1 LIGVRPLRHLC
12 ALAALLVVAGGTH
25 AAEIEAP
32 QIQDTIE
39 YRDITGTTEDALAA
53 ALKQVAANDASG
65 DRFAASTR
73 WQLRWNFRVEAAPGA
88 ACHLASAKTELDI
101 HMTLPRWMPPPNAAP
116 ALVKHWNLFATAL
129 RKHEDGHR
137 DIAIEAARVIADRAA
152 HVPPGN
158 DCATLK
164 KDLGR
169 VADDTLREY
178 KDKESSYDVTTIH
191 GQTQGA
197 TFP

>member
-1 LIGVRPLRHLC
+1 MIRRDVVL
-12 ALAALLVVAGGTH
+12 LAALFASTAG

-32 QIQDTIE
+32 NIEDTIE
-39 YRDITGTTEDALAA
+39 YRDIVGNSENALAA
-53 ALKQVAANDASG
+53 ALKQVGSTSKSG

-73 WQLRWNFRVEAAPGA
+73 WQLRWNFRVEQHPGES
-88 ACHLASAKTELDI
+88 CELASAKTELDV
-101 HMTLPRWMPPPNAAP
+101 HMTLPRWMPPRDASPV
-116 ALVKHWNLFATAL
+116 LVKRWNTFADAL

-137 DIAIEAARVIADRAA
+137 DIAIEAARVVADRAGKVA
-152 HVPPGN
+152 PER

-164 KDLGR
+164 KKLGR

-178 KDKESSYDVTTIH
+178 KDKESSYDVTTMH

-197 TFP
+197 VFP

>member
-1 LIGVRPLRHLC
+1 MHGLVALFATC
-12 ALAALLVVAGGTH
+12 AS
-25 AAEIEAP
+25 AAELEAP
-32 QIQDTIE
+32 AIQDSIE
-39 YRDITGTTEDALAA
+39 YRDIVGNSEDALAA
-53 ALKQVAANDASG
+53 GLKQVGATNKSG

-73 WQLRWNFRVEAAPGA
+73 WQLRWNFRVEQHPGA
-88 ACHLASAKTELDI
+88 SCALASAKTDLDV
-101 HMTLPRWMPPPNAAP
+101 HMTLPRWTPPRNASP
-116 ALVKHWNLFATAL
+116 VLVKRWNTFADAL

-137 DIAIEAARVIADRAA
+137 DIAIEAARVVVDRVGKAS
-152 HVPPGN
+152 PER

-164 KDLGR
+164 KNLGR

-178 KDKESSYDVTTIH
+178 KDKESSYDVTTMH